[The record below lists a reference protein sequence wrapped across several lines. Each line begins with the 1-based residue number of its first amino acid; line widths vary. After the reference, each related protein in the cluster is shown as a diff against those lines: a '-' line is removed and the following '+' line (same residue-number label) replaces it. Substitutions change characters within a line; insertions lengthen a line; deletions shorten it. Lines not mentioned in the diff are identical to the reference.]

1 MTALVPGTER
11 ETRID
16 HAVDRIGYL
25 VVSFGLLV
33 IVAYRSFV
41 NGEAAWDLIG
51 LVILGGIVGLG
62 YRAARQGLGSG
73 RWRVMLVVTMGLAFI
88 VAALVTL
95 AAR

>member
-1 MTALVPGTER
+1 MTTLVPSDER

-25 VVSFGLLV
+25 VVSYGLLL

-41 NGEAAWDLIG
+41 NGEASWDLIG
-51 LVILGGIVGLG
+51 LVILGGIVGFA
-62 YRAARQGLGSG
+62 YRARQGIAFG
-73 RWRVMLVVTMGLAFI
+73 RLTLMLLVTMGVAVI
-88 VAALVTL
+88 VAALITL

>member
-1 MTALVPGTER
+1 MTTFVPRDER

-25 VVSFGLLV
+25 VVSYGLLL

-41 NGEAAWDLIG
+41 NGEASWDLIG
-51 LVILGGIVGLG
+51 LVILGGIVGFA
-62 YRAARQGLGSG
+62 YRARQGIAFG
-73 RWRVMLVVTMGLAFI
+73 RLTLMLLVTMGVAVI
-88 VAALVTL
+88 VAALITL